1 MMAIVAWYESFDHL
15 ESLLSK
21 LHTPQKVEISGK
33 SPFSSIFIIAGI
45 RRVKARCAKW
55 AGVEWFNVQCCFVS
69 AEFSG
74 AEFFLGCGCHVGCV
88 CSLFSRVWHLIHEL
102 RSLEGKQLGK
112 LWWRCWGKGP
122 RFKLR
127 WCSRSVTKL
136 RSPLLNLLQSS
147 NKSVCLDERRRD
159 VERQVLRIQS
169 LWNVCL
175 NVVPHLIFVLLHLQ
189 VHPRR
194 SSLQPS
200 REVWL
205 DWSSLW
211 IWTHLIDEKDETG
224 IKILASWFW
233 TNKERNRTGTLTFNV
248 VIPDLNLFLKSRLYV
263 LPNPRVGIRHLRLE
277 GSKLFQRVWKS
288 KKPCLMMMMLLLD
301 IFIKHFEESSLSL
314 INELQ
319 VDQNQFMYDDFLVG
333 E

>member
-159 VERQVLRIQS
+159 VERQCIQDALHSNLHVRFDWIEAPCEFERIWS
-169 LWNVCL
+169 TKKMKLGSRFLLPGSERTRREIELELLPSTLW
-175 NVVPHLIFVLLHLQ
+175 
-189 VHPRR
+189 
-194 SSLQPS
+194 
-200 REVWL
+200 
-205 DWSSLW
+205 
-211 IWTHLIDEKDETG
+211 
-224 IKILASWFW
+224 
-233 TNKERNRTGTLTFNV
+233 
-248 VIPDLNLFLKSRLYV
+248 
-263 LPNPRVGIRHLRLE
+263 
-277 GSKLFQRVWKS
+277 FQ
-288 KKPCLMMMMLLLD
+288 
-301 IFIKHFEESSLSL
+301 I
-314 INELQ
+314 
-319 VDQNQFMYDDFLVG
+319 
-333 E
+333 